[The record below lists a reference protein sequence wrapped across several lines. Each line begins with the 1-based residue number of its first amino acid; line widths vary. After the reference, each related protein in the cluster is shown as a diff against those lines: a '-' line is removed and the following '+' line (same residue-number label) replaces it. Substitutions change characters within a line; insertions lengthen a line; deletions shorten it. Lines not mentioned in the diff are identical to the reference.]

1 MSFLRRN
8 IHSKEDKRIKK
19 RVVNFSQKAIS
30 SWKRSA
36 VKDYE
41 SPSQKSYGNFPRHK
55 RYNEGGGTR
64 LNSRL
69 DSSTLGFSWHQDSSN
84 HAKFPSDFSKVP
96 PFWDVPG
103 RLPLQTL
110 YWIGIAGVAV
120 IAGAKIEFKV
130 KAARTTKKNLSDS
143 TTLLIKISWSQACDR
158 WRHLQDSE

>member
-69 DSSTLGFSWHQDSSN
+69 DF
-84 HAKFPSDFSKVP
+84 
-96 PFWDVPG
+96 
-103 RLPLQTL
+103 
-110 YWIGIAGVAV
+110 
-120 IAGAKIEFKV
+120 
-130 KAARTTKKNLSDS
+130 AAN
-143 TTLLIKISWSQACDR
+143 
-158 WRHLQDSE
+158 

>member
-1 MSFLRRN
+1 MNNAFSRAILAQCLYWGWVTCLADICHPHKFHPQQLVVTRSIKQCLNRVFMSFLRRN
-8 IHSKEDKRIKK
+8 VHSKEDKRIKK

-84 HAKFPSDFSKVP
+84 HAKFPSAFSRFP
-96 PFWDVPG
+96 P
-103 RLPLQTL
+103 
-110 YWIGIAGVAV
+110 I
-120 IAGAKIEFKV
+120 
-130 KAARTTKKNLSDS
+130 
-143 TTLLIKISWSQACDR
+143 
-158 WRHLQDSE
+158 